1 MKLPKQLTK
10 LLKKLEKQPDYVRI
24 ALMLVIAYGIYYL
37 FKQLRWGIGNNIYL
51 EGFGNGD
58 FKDKTFVFFKMKG
71 CGHCKAMQSEWDKFV
86 SNHDASSTGV
96 KTSVVESN
104 KNPELCKKYNVQ
116 GFPTLLMIK
125 DNAIVK
131 AFEGE
136 RTASALEA
144 FAKN

>member
-1 MKLPKQLTK
+1 MKLPKKLTK
-10 LLKKLEKQPDYVRI
+10 LLKTLEKQPGYVRM

-51 EGFGNGD
+51 EGFGNGG

-71 CGHCKAMQSEWDKFV
+71 CGHCKSMRGEWDKFA

-96 KTSVVESN
+96 KTSIVDSN
-104 KNPELCKKYNVQ
+104 SKPELVKKYNVT
-116 GFPTLLMIK
+116 GYPTLLMIK

-131 AFEGE
+131 SFEGE
-136 RTASALEA
+136 RTASAFEA
-144 FAKN
+144 FTKN